1 MDIGH
6 ITQLM
11 KGELGPNARSIYHQ
25 DLTVPQPMGGGTPP
39 HLKKDT
45 LGAGDFIF
53 VDSGVADSQ
62 PSHNYSADGLLLSVV
77 RPIGASVNL
86 GEWAAVNTQG
96 LNLPG
101 DFCIIANFNRP
112 SRAGLSGGPGVGTYA
127 PSLLLNTIAL
137 MGVTCQ
143 WRPQGVRMNLPGT
156 GLMPNRPEI
165 SQTLVDSIIDPQ
177 HPETFSLA
185 LRVTRTASGGTGK
198 GFFHVG
204 NTEADSLAFNFNN
217 FPDSVPIAD
226 IRAGIGT
233 ANGQDYR
240 ASVYLLDFQIW
251 A

>member
-6 ITQLM
+6 ITQLV

-25 DLTVPQPMGGGTPP
+25 DLTVPQPMGGGSPA
-39 HLKKDT
+39 HLKTDT

-53 VDSGVADSQ
+53 VDSGVAGSQ

-77 RPIGASVNL
+77 RPVGASVNL
-86 GEWAAVNTQG
+86 GEWAAVNLQG
-96 LNLPG
+96 ITLPG
-101 DFCIIANFNRP
+101 AFCVIANFNRP
-112 SRAGLSGGPGVGTYA
+112 SRVGLNGGPGVGTYA
-127 PSLLLNTIAL
+127 PSLLMNTSTV

-165 SQTLVDSIIDPQ
+165 SQTLVDSIIDAQ

-185 LRVTRTASGGTGK
+185 LRVTRTAAGGTGK
-198 GFFHVG
+198 AFFHVG
-204 NTEADSLAFNFNN
+204 NKEADSFAFNFNN
-217 FPDSVPIAD
+217 FPDTVPIQD